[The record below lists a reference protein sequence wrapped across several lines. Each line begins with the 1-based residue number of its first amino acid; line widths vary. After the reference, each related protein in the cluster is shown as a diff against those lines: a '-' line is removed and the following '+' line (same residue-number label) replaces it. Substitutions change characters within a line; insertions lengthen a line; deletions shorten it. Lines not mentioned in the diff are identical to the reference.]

1 MHYMKKLITPALLFL
16 ASFSYAQV
24 DPDITHYIAAQ
35 KFPLIPQPVSIVQ
48 GDGQFTLS
56 PQLTIITDKD
66 INLVEIA
73 QDFGQEISSITKV
86 KHLLGS
92 PKTVQPRTIHFRL
105 SDDKSIH
112 KEGYRLVVSK
122 YSIILTAAEPAGIF
136 YGVQT
141 LRQLLPSSIEG
152 GTSAKGKNWSIP
164 SVTIEDYPRFGWRG
178 LMLDVSRHFFTKQE
192 VMDFIDQ
199 MAKYKFNLLHWHLSD
214 DQGWRVEI
222 KSLPKLTEVGAWRV
236 NRVGP
241 FGTLTPPQPGEKAD
255 YGGFY
260 TQADIREI
268 VRYAESKFIDILPE
282 IDMPGHSLAAIAAYP
297 DLTSTPGNYYVSPG
311 DRFMVWPAGGH
322 FYGLLDNTLSPAKET
337 TYDFIDKVF
346 TEIAQLFP
354 FAYIHMGGD
363 ETARNFWEKSDSIK
377 WLMKKENLKNLD
389 EVQSYFVK
397 RVEKIVMSKGKKLI
411 GWDEILDG
419 GLAPNAAVMSWR
431 GMTGGIEAAKQG
443 HEVVMS
449 PTTFAYLDYMQGDIA
464 IEPPIYASLR
474 LNKTYQF
481 EPVPDGVD
489 PKYIKGGQGN
499 IWSEQM
505 YNTRHMQYMVWP
517 RAFAL
522 SEVLWSPKNKRD
534 WNGFIPRVER
544 HFERLDAGDIKYSPA
559 MYDPIFEVAKDT
571 TQTIVT
577 MSTEIE
583 DLRIHYSL
591 DNSFPD
597 QYYPVYNS
605 PLTIPKDVTTLK
617 VITSRGNKLMGRMIV
632 LPVAELKKRAGR
644 R

>member
-1 MHYMKKLITPALLFL
+1 MKKLIVPALLLFVLTASSQRTSRL
-16 ASFSYAQV
+16 A
-24 DPDITHYIAAQ
+24 
-35 KFPLIPQPVSIVQ
+35 LIPQPASIVYP
-48 GDGQFTLS
+48 DGSFAVPATL
-56 PQLTIITDKD
+56 PVVTEQNEELIQ
-66 INLVEIA
+66 IA
-73 QDFGQEISSITKV
+73 QQLVRQIPAITGTKV
-86 KHLLGS
+86 QTLGKL
-92 PKTVQPRTIHFRL
+92 KTPPA
-105 SDDKSIH
+105 KSIFLH
-112 KEGYRLVVSK
+112 LSNNLSIPKEGYILKVSATGINLNA
-122 YSIILTAAEPAGIF
+122 STASGIF
-136 YGVQT
+136 YGLQT
-141 LRQLLPSSIEG
+141 LLQMFPADVESKSPSKLKS
-152 GTSAKGKNWSIP
+152 WSIP
-164 SVTIEDYPRFGWRG
+164 YVTIQDQPRFGWRG
-178 LMLDVSRHFFTKQE
+178 LMLDVSRHFFSKQE
-192 VMDFIDQ
+192 VMDFIDM

-222 KSLPKLTEVGAWRV
+222 KAFPKLTEVGAWRV
-236 NRVGP
+236 NRVGT
-241 FGTLTPPQPGEKAD
+241 FGTLTPPQPDEKAD

-260 TQADIREI
+260 TQDDIRE
-268 VRYAESKFIDILPE
+268 VVKYAKSKFIDILPE
-282 IDMPGHSLAAIAAYP
+282 IDMPGHSLAAIASYP

-354 FAYIHMGGD
+354 FEYIHMGGD
-363 ETARNFWEKSDSIK
+363 ETARNFWEKSDTIK

-449 PTTFAYLDYMQGDIA
+449 PTTFVYLDYMQGDAI
-464 IEPPIYASLR
+464 IEPPVYATLR

-481 EPVPDGVD
+481 EPIPEGVD
-489 PKYIKGGQGN
+489 PKLIKGGQAN
-499 IWSEQM
+499 MWSEQL
-505 YNTRHMQYMVWP
+505 YTVRHLQYMLWP
-517 RAFAL
+517 RAFAVA
-522 SEVLWSPKNKRD
+522 EALWSPKDKRD
-534 WNGFIPRVER
+534 WNSFVPRVER
-544 HFERLDAGDIKYSPA
+544 HLERLDAAGVKYSPS

-577 MSTEIE
+577 MSTEVDRLE
-583 DLRIHYSL
+583 IHYSY

-597 QYYPVYNS
+597 QYYPVYSS

-617 VITSRGNKLMGRMIV
+617 VITYRDGDPIGRMIV
-632 LPVAELKKRAGR
+632 MPVAELKKRAAR